1 MKIVSIGQQ
10 IMIKWESASQ
20 LNFFRHLLRFSL
32 GLGLLTGLSTCTTDF
47 EVEADWKDIP
57 IVYGFLSTQDTA
69 HYLRIEKA
77 YLEPGGNA
85 LTIAQIADSIYY
97 GPEVQVM
104 LEKIATGELFVLERV
119 DGNLEGYVR
128 ESGVFAHQPNI
139 LYKIKK
145 EDINLKTADEVR
157 LTIDRGAGKELVTA
171 ETVVIGDL
179 RLIETLPREP
189 ITLGGYNSELR
200 IGWEVST
207 FAQLFDLRFVI
218 HYLESRPD
226 DPAVFDPKTLEF
238 VLDKSIER
246 EDESNRVS
254 YFLRSGD
261 FFQYLSANLT
271 VLNSG
276 VRFFQ
281 GIDIGL
287 VAAGEEFLEL
297 SKIGQANLGI
307 TSANEVPIYT
317 NLSEGRG
324 IFSSKATAL
333 RENLSL
339 GPVSLD
345 SLRNGIFTRD
355 LGFQ

>member
-1 MKIVSIGQQ
+1 MKRVYLSHLLRT
-10 IMIKWESASQ
+10 KWASASP
-20 LNFFRHLLRFSL
+20 LNLFRHLLRFSL
-32 GLGLLTGLSTCTTDF
+32 GLGLLVGFSTCTTDF

-85 LTIAQIADSIYY
+85 LEVAQIADSIYY
-97 GPEVQVM
+97 GPEVEVM

-128 ESGVFAHQPNI
+128 ESGVFANQPNI

-157 LTIDRGAGKELVTA
+157 LTIDRGVGKELVTA
-171 ETVVIGDL
+171 ETAVIGDL
-179 RLIETLPREP
+179 SLVETLPRDP
-189 ITLGGYNSELR
+189 ITLGGYNAELR

-207 FAQLFDLRFVI
+207 LAQLFDLRFVI

-226 DPAVFDPKTLEF
+226 NPAVFEPKTLEF
-238 VLDKSIER
+238 ILDKSIER

-261 FFQYLSANLT
+261 FFQFLSSNLT
-271 VLNSG
+271 VLDAG

-297 SKIGQANLGI
+297 TKIGQANLGI
-307 TSANEVPIYT
+307 TSANEVPVYS

-324 IFSSKATAL
+324 IFSSTARAL
-333 RENLSL
+333 RENIPL

>member
-1 MKIVSIGQQ
+1 MKIVFLSRSLTT
-10 IMIKWESASQ
+10 K
-20 LNFFRHLLRFSL
+20 LRFNNKLVFFRRLLRLSL
-32 GLGLLTGLSTCTTDF
+32 SLAFFWGLSGCTTDF
-47 EVEADWKDIP
+47 EVEAVWKDIP

-69 HYLRIEKA
+69 HYLRVEKA
-77 YLEPGGNA
+77 FLEPGGNA
-85 LTIAQIADSIYY
+85 LAIAQLADSIYY

-104 LEKIATGELFVLERV
+104 LEKTATGELFVLERI
-119 DGNLEGYVR
+119 DGNLDGYVR
-128 ESGVFAHQPNI
+128 ESGTFANVPNI

-145 EDINLKTADEVR
+145 EAINLKTADEVR
-157 LTIDRGAGKELVTA
+157 LSIDRGEGKELVTA
-171 ETVVIGDL
+171 ETAIIGDL
-179 RLIETLPREP
+179 SLIETLPRDP
-189 ITLGGYNSELR
+189 ITLGGYNAELR

-207 FAQLFDLRFVI
+207 VAELFDLRFLI
-218 HYLESRPD
+218 HYRESRPD
-226 DPAVFDPKTLEF
+226 NPDLFDPKTLEF
-238 VLDKSIER
+238 ILDKSIER

-261 FFQYLSANLT
+261 FFQFLASNLP
-271 VLNSG
+271 VLTSG
-276 VRFFQ
+276 VRFFE

-287 VAAGEEFLEL
+287 VAAGTEFLEL

-324 IFSSKATAL
+324 IFSSKASAL

-345 SLRNGIFTRD
+345 SLRNGIITRD

>member
-1 MKIVSIGQQ
+1 MKI
-10 IMIKWESASQ
+10 AFLSQ
-20 LNFFRHLLRFSL
+20 LRTAALRFNNKLSFFRSLLRLSL
-32 GLGLLTGLSTCTTDF
+32 GLGVLGALSSCTTDF

-77 YLEPGGNA
+77 FLEPGGNA
-85 LTIAQIADSIYY
+85 LTIAQLADSLYY

-104 LEKIATGELFVLERV
+104 LEKTATGELFVLERV

-128 ESGVFAHQPNI
+128 EGGTFANMPNI
-139 LYKIKK
+139 LYKIRK
-145 EDINLKTADEVR
+145 ETINLKTADEVR
-157 LTIDRGAGKELVTA
+157 LSIDRGAGKELVTA
-171 ETVVIGDL
+171 ETAVIGDL

-189 ITLGGYNSELR
+189 ITLGGYNAELR

-207 FAQLFDLRFVI
+207 VAKLFDLRFLI
-218 HYLESRPD
+218 HYRESRPD
-226 DPAVFDPKTLEF
+226 NPALFDQKTLEF
-238 VLDKSIER
+238 ILDKSIER

-261 FFQYLSANLT
+261 FFQFMASNLP
-271 VLNSG
+271 VLTSG
-276 VRFFQ
+276 VRFFE

-287 VAAGEEFLEL
+287 VAAGEAFLEL

-324 IFSSKATAL
+324 IFSSKASAL

-339 GPVSLD
+339 GPVALD